1 MDGADRK
8 QDQIKIEN
16 LLNHEP
22 DACEEVSAPQ
32 PDHVLL
38 QPSDTPGRKRA
49 HELVSEITR
58 RQSDS
63 QEHIGTSG
71 TVRKKHKASAAED
84 SADSRRSTRVGEFG
98 DSAES
103 VRNRPAGSSK
113 ALVRRRSSPLTKGG
127 QLRAGIGGSP
137 LRSSKYFVD
146 QVEKMWNSLPTSL
159 QHALLG
165 FTLFRDSF
173 SVDGAVAIY
182 KWLKGSEETKSRNDL
197 LNDLTDCGM
206 LILNSSTYRLEMN
219 ERVHNFLVK
228 KQEGAGV
235 DMKGATE
242 AFVSF
247 MLNELTHIEGLS
259 RKSDSM
265 KSYSTGTSRFEQ
277 ERSNILFAFELARDM
292 PKFNNIWLTGSY
304 LLRYTLD
311 AESRLKI
318 YSRAIEVFSKTCGG
332 GSNTREKRLYS
343 ARLLFAFARAQI
355 DGLNYADAMAPLL
368 AAGRVLQGL
377 GETAKSQEEKRELK
391 FEISVVDQNLARVYN
406 EVGKHEEA
414 LFHAKKSLRVREGN
428 KEAGSVPY
436 ALCLGVVAETLMHIG
451 DYENSE
457 KEFLRQLRMLE
468 INGMENSR
476 EYANAL
482 AHLGHM
488 MTNQK
493 RFQGAKKTLIS
504 ALEHLQKCTL
514 PYKNYEYL
522 EGQILQV
529 GVPELPATMPLKRNQ
544 GLRTK

>member
-1 MDGADRK
+1 
-8 QDQIKIEN
+8 
-16 LLNHEP
+16 
-22 DACEEVSAPQ
+22 
-32 PDHVLL
+32 
-38 QPSDTPGRKRA
+38 
-49 HELVSEITR
+49 
-58 RQSDS
+58 
-63 QEHIGTSG
+63 
-71 TVRKKHKASAAED
+71 
-84 SADSRRSTRVGEFG
+84 
-98 DSAES
+98 
-103 VRNRPAGSSK
+103 
-113 ALVRRRSSPLTKGG
+113 
-127 QLRAGIGGSP
+127 
-137 LRSSKYFVD
+137 
-146 QVEKMWNSLPTSL
+146 
-159 QHALLG
+159 
-165 FTLFRDSF
+165 
-173 SVDGAVAIY
+173 
-182 KWLKGSEETKSRNDL
+182 
-197 LNDLTDCGM
+197 
-206 LILNSSTYRLEMN
+206 
-219 ERVHNFLVK
+219 
-228 KQEGAGV
+228 
-235 DMKGATE
+235 MKGATE

-522 EGQILQV
+522 EGQILQ
-529 GVPELPATMPLKRNQ
+529 ELGTAMVSLGMPAEAKRAFQ
-544 GLRTK
+544 LSQRSYVKHGIQRGKREVEELLREL